1 MIKIYFSSWVAV
13 HYIGWISGLLE
24 LLVGLLELQKLDNK
38 KISSIS
44 LVILFYLSKIN
55 LTIRGRMAVSNNIIR
70 VNKGLPSLRKDYLY
84 VSW

>member
-24 LLVGLLELQKLDNK
+24 LLVGLMELQKLDNK

-55 LTIRGRMAVSNNIIR
+55 LTIRGRMAESNIIR
-70 VNKGLPSLRKDYLY
+70 VNKDLPSLRKDYLY

>member
-24 LLVGLLELQKLDNK
+24 LLVGLMELQKLDNK

-55 LTIRGRMAVSNNIIR
+55 LTIRGRMAESNIIR
-70 VNKGLPSLRKDYLY
+70 VNKYLPSLRKDYLY

>member
-24 LLVGLLELQKLDNK
+24 LLVGLMELQKLDNK

-44 LVILFYLSKIN
+44 LVTLFYLSKIN
-55 LTIRGRMAVSNNIIR
+55 LTIRGRMAESNIIR

-84 VSW
+84 ISW

>member
-24 LLVGLLELQKLDNK
+24 LLVGLMELQKLDNK

-44 LVILFYLSKIN
+44 LVTLFYLSKIN
-55 LTIRGRMAVSNNIIR
+55 LTIRGRMAESNIIR
-70 VNKGLPSLRKDYLY
+70 VNKDLPSLRKDYLY